1 MSDVKALFGLIDK
14 KNKRRLIG
22 AVICCVLS
30 VLCGILPYLGVWGIV
45 TCFLDERTEN
55 LFQYV
60 CLIAVAIILKHL
72 LFGTGTKI
80 SHKVAYQ
87 TLGETRKKLF
97 RKIARLPMG
106 YVKTTASGQVKTII
120 MDNMEQLE
128 TFYAHNIP
136 EIISGLAVPLCIEEK
151 KGICYSEEVLK
162 ERKKELH
169 THSIE
174 CLYKLACDKKN
185 IDRRIPA
192 YFENIEDMIYFYYFD
207 EEGDAFKYELNK
219 EDEPHM
225 IKNKISHVSIELLET
240 EFKEVM
246 KKFDDLIYFL
256 DNCIFEYSLGT
267 FTKSLSRADIWD
279 ISKRLPV
286 YEEWR
291 TEKFKEVKDEIKQEY
306 HLGSKEF
313 SDAVNLIKENREFS
327 VNIGCEKVFGSI
339 TENELK
345 EYASLVRYYSEKSK
359 SDNKGK
365 EIGFDLR
372 KIQKNGEILKK
383 YLSSISMNTLN
394 TLLCFSEMSNSFLAV
409 EHLEEV
415 HDDIVSKAFDGT
427 YLIRKLKQ
435 RNICLRILY
444 GMKKCGQVTYA
455 KQLSAALEQEGV
467 ELTL

>member
-1 MSDVKALFGLIDK
+1 
-14 KNKRRLIG
+14 
-22 AVICCVLS
+22 
-30 VLCGILPYLGVWGIV
+30 
-45 TCFLDERTEN
+45 
-55 LFQYV
+55 
-60 CLIAVAIILKHL
+60 
-72 LFGTGTKI
+72 
-80 SHKVAYQ
+80 
-87 TLGETRKKLF
+87 
-97 RKIARLPMG
+97 MG
-106 YVKTTASGQVKTII
+106 
-120 MDNMEQLE
+120 
-128 TFYAHNIP
+128 
-136 EIISGLAVPLCIEEK
+136 
-151 KGICYSEEVLK
+151 
-162 ERKKELH
+162 
-169 THSIE
+169 SI
-174 CLYKLACDKKN
+174 
-185 IDRRIPA
+185 
-192 YFENIEDMIYFYYFD
+192 
-207 EEGDAFKYELNK
+207 
-219 EDEPHM
+219 
-225 IKNKISHVSIELLET
+225 
-240 EFKEVM
+240 
-246 KKFDDLIYFL
+246 
-256 DNCIFEYSLGT
+256 
-267 FTKSLSRADIWD
+267 W
-279 ISKRLPV
+279 
-286 YEEWR
+286 
-291 TEKFKEVKDEIKQEY
+291 QEY